1 MSQSVLNAIQRA
13 REKRERKLAAFWQR
27 KEANPAEW
35 AKIKENR
42 IRFESEFSNGIP
54 MDFPIVL
61 DCEN

>member
-13 REKRERKLAAFWQR
+13 REKRERKLAAWWKNR
-27 KEANPAEW
+27 MKDPSGA